1 MIRNSQEH
9 AFPEPPTADR
19 DWFGGRR
26 WTGIA
31 ASGVILLV
39 IVVALFLL
47 VRPHDPESAGPV
59 RASASNT
66 SMTSSAPEAMTPSS
80 GSTSRL
86 DVSPPTAVP
95 AGISWSL
102 YQSVALP
109 SSSTAGPLTLDG
121 DIATGYA
128 HTPVGALIAAAN
140 ISTRYF
146 LALDSDYRQAA
157 EAMTAPGVG
166 RDAWIALR
174 AKESHP
180 TADPAGT
187 YAQIAGFNFLSYS
200 PADSVVQLAT
210 RAADGSLQQFRS
222 TSYGSTRTGGSC
234 CHRAAV
240 SPQMLSLF
248 QALLGLWPGVARSAG
263 PVRCPRHRRGLSRGG
278 ERHEVDRRRCL
289 RRNRERLR

>member
-1 MIRNSQEH
+1 MIHNSQEH
-9 AFPEPPTADR
+9 TVPEPPTADR

-31 ASGVILLV
+31 AIGVILLL
-39 IVVALFLL
+39 VVLVLFLL
-47 VRPHDPESAGPV
+47 VRARDGQSAGPV
-59 RASASNT
+59 SAPGSSM
-66 SMTSSAPEAMTPSS
+66 SMTSSAPAALPPSS
-80 GSTSRL
+80 AATSRL
-86 DVSPPTAVP
+86 EVSPPTAVP

-109 SSSTAGPLTLDG
+109 SSSTAGPSTFNG

-157 EAMTAPGVG
+157 EAMIGPGVG

-174 AKESHP
+174 AKESHA

-187 YAQIAGFNFLSYS
+187 YAQLAGFNFLSYS
-200 PADSVVQLAT
+200 ASDSVVQLAT
-210 RAADGSLQQFRS
+210 RAADGSLQAVPEHVVWLNGDWRLVLSPDGGQS
-222 TSYGSTRTGGSC
+222 TNAQPLPSLAGFVSWGG
-234 CHRAAV
+234 A
-240 SPQMLSLF
+240 
-248 QALLGLWPGVARSAG
+248 
-263 PVRCPRHRRGLSRGG
+263 
-278 ERHEVDRRRCL
+278 
-289 RRNRERLR
+289 

>member
-1 MIRNSQEH
+1 MIGNSH
-9 AFPEPPTADR
+9 DHTVPEPPTADR

-26 WTGIA
+26 WTGITA
-31 ASGVILLV
+31 IGMILLL
-39 IVVALFLL
+39 VVLVLFLL
-47 VRPHDPESAGPV
+47 VRPRDDQSAN
-59 RASASNT
+59 SANAPGSSRSVT
-66 SMTSSAPEAMTPSS
+66 ISAPAALPPRSA
-80 GSTSRL
+80 STSRL
-86 DVSPPTAVP
+86 AVSPPTAVP

-109 SSSTAGPLTLDG
+109 SSPTAGPVTFNG

-157 EAMTAPGVG
+157 EAMVAPCVG

-180 TADPAGT
+180 MADPAGT
-187 YAQIAGFNFLSYS
+187 YAQVAGFNFLSYS

-210 RAADGSLQQFRS
+210 RAADGGLQAVPEHVVWLSGDWRLVLSPDGGQSTNAQPLASLAGFVS
-222 TSYGSTRTGGSC
+222 WGG
-234 CHRAAV
+234 A
-240 SPQMLSLF
+240 
-248 QALLGLWPGVARSAG
+248 
-263 PVRCPRHRRGLSRGG
+263 
-278 ERHEVDRRRCL
+278 
-289 RRNRERLR
+289 

>member
-47 VRPHDPESAGPV
+47 VRPHEPESAGPA

-146 LALDSDYRQAA
+146 LALDLNYRQAA
-157 EAMTAPGVG
+157 EAMVAPGVG
-166 RDAWIALR
+166 RDVWIALR

-210 RAADGSLQQFRS
+210 RAADGSLQAVPEHVVWVNGDWRLVLSPDGGQS
-222 TSYGSTRTGGSC
+222 TNAQPLPSLAGFVAWGG
-234 CHRAAV
+234 A
-240 SPQMLSLF
+240 
-248 QALLGLWPGVARSAG
+248 
-263 PVRCPRHRRGLSRGG
+263 
-278 ERHEVDRRRCL
+278 
-289 RRNRERLR
+289 

>member
-1 MIRNSQEH
+1 MIRNSHEH
-9 AFPEPPTADR
+9 TAPEPPTADR

-31 ASGVILLV
+31 AIGVVLLL

-47 VRPHDPESAGPV
+47 VRPRDGQSAQS
-59 RASASNT
+59 ASAPASST
-66 SMTSSAPEAMTPSS
+66 SMTSSAPAALPPSS
-80 GSTSRL
+80 ASTSRF

-95 AGISWSL
+95 AGITWSL

-157 EAMTAPGVG
+157 EAMVAPGVG

-180 TADPAGT
+180 IADPAGT
-187 YAQIAGFNFLSYS
+187 YAQIAAFNFLSYS
-200 PADSVVQLAT
+200 LADSVVQVAT
-210 RAADGSLQQFRS
+210 RAADGSLQAVPEHVVWVNGDWRLVLSPDGGQS
-222 TSYGSTRTGGSC
+222 TNAQPLPSLAGFVSWGG
-234 CHRAAV
+234 A
-240 SPQMLSLF
+240 
-248 QALLGLWPGVARSAG
+248 
-263 PVRCPRHRRGLSRGG
+263 
-278 ERHEVDRRRCL
+278 
-289 RRNRERLR
+289 